1 MQIIIKSVESDQFD
15 DVYKK
20 MGQFLVDHIIV
31 VYFSKIRHLLFYQNI
46 LMEKSQSNSKSHIR
60 RKNHEILN

>member
-15 DVYKK
+15 DVYKR
-20 MGQFLVDHIIV
+20 MGQFLV
-31 VYFSKIRHLLFYQNI
+31 VYFSKLRHLLFYQNI